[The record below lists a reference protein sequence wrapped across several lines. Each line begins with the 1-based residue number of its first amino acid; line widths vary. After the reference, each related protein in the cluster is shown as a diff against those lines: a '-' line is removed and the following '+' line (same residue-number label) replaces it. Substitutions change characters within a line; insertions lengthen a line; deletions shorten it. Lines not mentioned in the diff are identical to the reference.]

1 LRATGDRVADSVAD
15 HFRTGERAGWIATG
29 GSAIGETAES
39 TGLANPSRAPGWAR
53 QLRRE
58 QMIRSVERAMR
69 EGEAGGAGLKPTL
82 RGDDK

>member
-1 LRATGDRVADSVAD
+1 LAERV
-15 HFRTGERAGWIATG
+15 RTGERAGWSATG
-29 GSAIGETAES
+29 GSAIGETGES
-39 TGLANPSRAPGWAR
+39 TGLASPSRAPGWAR

-58 QMIRSVERAMR
+58 QVMRSVERAMR